1 MDKIVPSIVFNM
13 EVREQDRQSIPY
25 EILSNYKNLI
35 FILFFF
41 IKYDNNIIITR

>member
-25 EILSNYKNLI
+25 EYFQL
-35 FILFFF
+35 
-41 IKYDNNIIITR
+41 